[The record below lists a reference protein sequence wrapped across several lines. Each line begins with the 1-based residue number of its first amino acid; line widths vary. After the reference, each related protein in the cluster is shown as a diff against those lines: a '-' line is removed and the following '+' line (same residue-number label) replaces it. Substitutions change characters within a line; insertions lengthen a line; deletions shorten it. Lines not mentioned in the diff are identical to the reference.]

1 VPDARKALVPWPT
14 DKALVPGPA
23 HQVGAFLVGLGA
35 THLVRSRPGPTH
47 HVGPFLVGLRA
58 THLVRSRPGPTH
70 HIGTFLIRLGATHG
84 VRTLARRAS
93 CHVSLLR
100 QPPVQRYARV

>member
-23 HQVGAFLVGLGA
+23 HQVGA
-35 THLVRSRPGPTH
+35 
-47 HVGPFLVGLRA
+47 FLVGLRA

>member
-1 VPDARKALVPWPT
+1 VLVPWP
-14 DKALVPGPA
+14 A
-23 HQVGAFLVGLGA
+23 HEVGAFLVGLGA
-35 THLVRSRPGPTH
+35 THLVCPRPGPAH
-47 HVGPFLVGLRA
+47 HIGPFLIRLGA
-58 THLVRSRPGPTH
+58 THLVRPRPGPAH
-70 HIGTFLIRLGATHG
+70 HIGPFLIRLGATHG

>member
-1 VPDARKALVPWPT
+1 MPDARKALVPWPT

-23 HQVGAFLVGLGA
+23 HQVGAFLVGLG
-35 THLVRSRPGPTH
+35 
-47 HVGPFLVGLRA
+47 A